1 MEKKPTPD
9 EAFGAIKA
17 LVPCLAKAQR
27 DAIASDERVY
37 GNQCRTMADMLIE
50 PSYGQTYIC
59 AASRA
64 VGKDAVDVILES
76 VAPSSQ

>member
-27 DAIASDERVY
+27 DAIASQE
-37 GNQCRTMADMLIE
+37 E
-50 PSYGQTYIC
+50 
-59 AASRA
+59 AA
-64 VGKDAVDVILES
+64 
-76 VAPSSQ
+76 